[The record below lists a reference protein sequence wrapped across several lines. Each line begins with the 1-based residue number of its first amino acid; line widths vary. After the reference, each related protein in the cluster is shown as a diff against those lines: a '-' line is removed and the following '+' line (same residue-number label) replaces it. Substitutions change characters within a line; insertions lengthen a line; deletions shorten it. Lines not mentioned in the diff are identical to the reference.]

1 LAISKARRSE
11 LKDSYV
17 ELLTQSNAVIL
28 TEFSQLQVKKME
40 ALRDEI
46 IKIDGRF
53 HVTKNTLLGLALEET
68 GKPVPS
74 DMLKGPTAAGFALGE
89 VPTIAKAFVDY
100 AKAEASFSI
109 KGGILDQR
117 ILSAADVEALATL
130 PSLDV
135 LRAQLI
141 GMISSPSRGI
151 VSALAN
157 GVRQVINVVDAY
169 AKSEDS
175 GDTESIDAESV
186 DVEPVA

>member
-1 LAISKARRSE
+1 MAISKARRSE
-11 LKDSYV
+11 LKESYV
-17 ELLTQSNAVIL
+17 ELIGQSKAVIL
-28 TEFSQLQVKKME
+28 TEFNQLQVKKME
-40 ALRDEI
+40 ALRDDI

-68 GKPVPS
+68 GRPVPGNL
-74 DMLKGPTAAGFALGE
+74 LKGPTAAGFALGE
-89 VPTIAKAFVDY
+89 VPAIAKAFVDY
-100 AKAEASFSI
+100 AKAEEGFSI

-117 ILSAADVEALATL
+117 ILSTADVEALASL
-130 PSLDV
+130 PPLEV

-175 GDTESIDAESV
+175 VDLESV
-186 DVEPVA
+186 ELEPAA